1 MEVKYFEVTPDV
13 KLAYNVLRCT
23 NAKFRPFVLVQGL
36 TGVKEDW
43 LGLEKEIAKDRHVLL
58 FDNRGMGQSSVP
70 PGAYSIRL
78 LAQDVIQLIKHVGW
92 DSVDLMGVS
101 MGGMVC
107 QTVALLEPN
116 LVCKLVLGCTTL
128 NATIDA
134 NASPPLPLKGT
145 GKGNSKRDFVA
156 SFVDI
161 CLDKRF
167 RIDHPEKF
175 NEYVDHSVKYRRSIK
190 GGMSQMSGILKFHN
204 KNAKNIMQKVLVIHG
219 DQDRLIHCDRG
230 IALSKEI
237 PNVRLVVLKD
247 CGHNFWWTH
256 QEITLKNLFA
266 FLNHDSA
273 L

>member
-58 FDNRGMGQSSVP
+58 FDNRGTLTLAMSQRSYLEGMGQSSVP

-107 QTVALLEPN
+107 QTVALLYP
-116 LVCKLVLGCTTL
+116 
-128 NATIDA
+128 
-134 NASPPLPLKGT
+134 
-145 GKGNSKRDFVA
+145 
-156 SFVDI
+156 
-161 CLDKRF
+161 
-167 RIDHPEKF
+167 
-175 NEYVDHSVKYRRSIK
+175 
-190 GGMSQMSGILKFHN
+190 
-204 KNAKNIMQKVLVIHG
+204 
-219 DQDRLIHCDRG
+219 
-230 IALSKEI
+230 
-237 PNVRLVVLKD
+237 
-247 CGHNFWWTH
+247 
-256 QEITLKNLFA
+256 
-266 FLNHDSA
+266 
-273 L
+273 